1 MPPISVSIVEDDA
14 GTRETLEAIV
24 KRASGLRL
32 LGTYSRGDT
41 ALPCIA
47 QEKPDVVLMD
57 IHLPGRSG
65 IECVAALKA
74 TLPRLY
80 IVMLTMYED
89 DDLIFESL
97 RAGASGYLL
106 KRRPAREIVEAIEQV
121 HAGGAPMS
129 MPIARKVVS
138 YFQQIKP
145 PSGDL
150 ASLTPRETDVLALLA
165 KGLSYKEIAERL
177 SVTAGTVRTH
187 LHAIYEKLHVHSR
200 TQAVVKF
207 LGP

>member
-1 MPPISVSIVEDDA
+1 MPQISVSIVEDDT

-24 KRASGLRL
+24 TRASGLRL
-32 LGTYSRGDT
+32 LGSYSRGDK
-41 ALPCIA
+41 AAPCIV

-57 IHLPGRSG
+57 IHLPGKSG

-74 TLPRLY
+74 ALPRLHV
-80 IVMLTMYED
+80 VMLTMYED

-97 RAGASGYLL
+97 RAGANGYLL

-138 YFQQIKP
+138 YFQAIKQP
-145 PSGDL
+145 TGDL
-150 ASLTPRETDVLALLA
+150 ASLTPREHEVLALLA
-165 KGLSYKEIAERL
+165 KGLPYKEIAERL
-177 SVTAGTVRTH
+177 GVTVGTVRTH
-187 LHAIYEKLHVHSR
+187 LHTVYEKLHVHSR

-207 LGP
+207 IGP

>member
-1 MPPISVSIVEDDA
+1 MPPITVSIVEDDA
-14 GTRETLEAIV
+14 ETRETLEAIV
-24 KRASGLRL
+24 KRAAGLKL
-32 LGTYSRGDT
+32 LGSYCRGDK
-41 ALPCIA
+41 AAPCIV

-57 IHLPGRSG
+57 IHLPGKNG

-74 TLPRLY
+74 ALPSLY
-80 IVMLTMYED
+80 VVMLTMYED

-138 YFQQIKP
+138 YFQEIRQP
-145 PSGDL
+145 TGDL
-150 ASLTPRETDVLALLA
+150 ATLTPREHEVLALLA
-165 KGLSYKEIAERL
+165 KGLPYKEIADRL
-177 SVTAGTVRTH
+177 GVSVGTVRTH
-187 LHAIYEKLHVHSR
+187 LHVVYDKLHVHSR

-207 LGP
+207 IGP